1 MLVIRPDSG
10 DPPEVVVK
18 VLDILREYM
27 NHNALH
33 QFSVRVFYCEGSFNL
48 NSFLTTVQYI
58 YVFALQVG
66 NLVVRKTRKDSI
78 CYLLTSE

>member
-27 NHNALH
+27 RHNALLH
-33 QFSVRVFYCEGSFNL
+33 QFSVRVFYYEGSFNL

-58 YVFALQVG
+58 FLVLQVG